1 MPTQSRLMLAVT
13 DATEILGAPETL
25 EDEAPKPSTHV
36 FDVFDNKDK
45 YASTADAVRSALRSV
60 PRAGVPQEL
69 LAAMFSAL
77 SSAPKGSQV
86 SQVSLDSEAGAD
98 VELQELGLRM
108 QGVSAR
114 GALQEGTASFV
125 VSGQLLPTA
134 ARVLRAEAEAGG
146 LRLSLVALVH
156 RTGRLSTGR
165 PAFHF
170 VGSPA
175 GRLVDVRALRVGKK
189 SAAATTG
196 SSHYMRRAGQLQA
209 HAAAMQDLGVALHV
223 PETQRAHT
231 PLLDAY
237 VSRAEHAGRPLLCVS
252 VFA

>member
-13 DATEILGAPETL
+13 DASNASDAQEILGAPDTL

-45 YASTADAVRSALRSV
+45 YESTADAVHSALRSV

-77 SSAPKGSQV
+77 SSTPKG
-86 SQVSLDSEAGAD
+86 SEAGAD

-114 GALQEGTASFV
+114 GALLEGTASFV

-134 ARVLRAEAEAGG
+134 ARVLRAEAAAGG

-209 HAAAMQDLGVALHV
+209 HAAAMQDLGVAVHV